1 MSTSEEAGL
10 PDPTTA
16 ASSLVDCRLPGREG
30 CKPLHPSS
38 PLSSHLH
45 VSLSLSLT
53 LSSMPDAVPSP
64 IPSTFQADPVVALF
78 GSTTLLSTVFLA
90 RSPRRSPS
98 LGARSSS
105 GAAGFGTRR
114 THADWFLGGW
124 GEQEQQLGDQSHDGG
139 KAWAMAKYGDD
150 GSKAQTMARYGVQ
163 MGNEQCCQQEIED
176 TKHGLESGS
185 VQMGN
190 EQRCQQEIEDTKHG
204 LESGSITYDPAK
216 LKFSDDIKDS
226 RNENVPA
233 AMAFHFL
240 HTPVSYLHAVTP
252 SDVDNL
258 LRCNRWLSTSIVA
271 DDVRP

>member
-150 GSKAQTMARYGVQ
+150 GSKAQTMAR
-163 MGNEQCCQQEIED
+163 
-176 TKHGLESGS
+176 
-185 VQMGN
+185 
-190 EQRCQQEIEDTKHG
+190 
-204 LESGSITYDPAK
+204 
-216 LKFSDDIKDS
+216 
-226 RNENVPA
+226 NENVPA

>member
-150 GSKAQTMARYGVQ
+150 GSKAQTMARCANG
-163 MGNEQCCQQEIED
+163 
-176 TKHGLESGS
+176 K
-185 VQMGN
+185 
-190 EQRCQQEIEDTKHG
+190 
-204 LESGSITYDPAK
+204 
-216 LKFSDDIKDS
+216 
-226 RNENVPA
+226 
-233 AMAFHFL
+233 
-240 HTPVSYLHAVTP
+240 
-252 SDVDNL
+252 
-258 LRCNRWLSTSIVA
+258 
-271 DDVRP
+271 

>member
-45 VSLSLSLT
+45 
-53 LSSMPDAVPSP
+53 
-64 IPSTFQADPVVALF
+64 ADPVVALF

-150 GSKAQTMARYGVQ
+150 GVQ
-163 MGNEQCCQQEIED
+163 MGNEQC
-176 TKHGLESGS
+176 
-185 VQMGN
+185 
-190 EQRCQQEIEDTKHG
+190 CQQEIEDTKHG

-226 RNENVPA
+226 RQRWHFIFYTLQ
-233 AMAFHFL
+233 FHISTPL
-240 HTPVSYLHAVTP
+240 HRRTSTIFFDATAGCPRASLPTTFVR
-252 SDVDNL
+252 D
-258 LRCNRWLSTSIVA
+258 LRRRN
-271 DDVRP
+271 

>member
-45 VSLSLSLT
+45 
-53 LSSMPDAVPSP
+53 
-64 IPSTFQADPVVALF
+64 ADPVVALF

-98 LGARSSS
+98 
-105 GAAGFGTRR
+105 
-114 THADWFLGGW
+114 LGGW

-150 GSKAQTMARYGVQ
+150 G
-163 MGNEQCCQQEIED
+163 
-176 TKHGLESGS
+176 

>member
-1 MSTSEEAGL
+1 MDLNLEVLHMTRQSLNFLMTSKILGE
-10 PDPTTA
+10 PDN
-16 ASSLVDCRLPGREG
+16 LDIL
-30 CKPLHPSS
+30 LHP
-38 PLSSHLH
+38 
-45 VSLSLSLT
+45 
-53 LSSMPDAVPSP
+53 A
-64 IPSTFQADPVVALF
+64 FQF
-78 GSTTLLSTVFLA
+78 G
-90 RSPRRSPS
+90 
-98 LGARSSS
+98 
-105 GAAGFGTRR
+105 
-114 THADWFLGGW
+114 
-124 GEQEQQLGDQSHDGG
+124 QSKG
-139 KAWAMAKYGDD
+139 
-150 GSKAQTMARYGVQ
+150 
-163 MGNEQCCQQEIED
+163 
-176 TKHGLESGS
+176 